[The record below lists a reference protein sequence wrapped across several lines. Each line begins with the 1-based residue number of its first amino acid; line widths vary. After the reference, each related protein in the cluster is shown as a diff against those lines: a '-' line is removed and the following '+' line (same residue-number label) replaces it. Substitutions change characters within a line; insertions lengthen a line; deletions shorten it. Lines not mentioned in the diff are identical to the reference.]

1 MAGAPP
7 GVPSCPPSA
16 HSSSLLACLAGR
28 ARAGLDPFQW
38 GWVRPHSMLSTRS
51 KFHNPP
57 RCFQPDKGR
66 SSTAYCE
73 SCLSRLLLFAT
84 QHGGIDFLVSS
95 RGFQTFFS
103 SSSKRLPSWIPDTA
117 VRGSRCHS
125 RLAWPLSLRSPRSG
139 DRRRSVK
146 ASASGAS
153 GWSVRVVRRG
163 AVGSPLL
170 RRSGGTGTR
179 RMVQYRSGVSSVRP
193 RSLLPRPCVRMKT
206 D

>member
-103 SSSKRLPSWIPDTA
+103 SSSKQLIRLI
-117 VRGSRCHS
+117 VGSSQITRRVMRARKS
-125 RLAWPLSLRSPRSG
+125 RI
-139 DRRRSVK
+139 RRRTHRDSLARTLLETSPILCTSNGVVK
-146 ASASGAS
+146 SSS
-153 GWSVRVVRRG
+153 
-163 AVGSPLL
+163 SPTPALQPPSQDQQL
-170 RRSGGTGTR
+170 
-179 RMVQYRSGVSSVRP
+179 QP
-193 RSLLPRPCVRMKT
+193 N
-206 D
+206 

>member
-1 MAGAPP
+1 
-7 GVPSCPPSA
+7 
-16 HSSSLLACLAGR
+16 
-28 ARAGLDPFQW
+28 
-38 GWVRPHSMLSTRS
+38 MLSTRS

-117 VRGSRCHS
+117 VRRSRCHS
-125 RLAWPLSLRSPRSG
+125 RLAWPLSLRSPDLTGGEVSKLAHRG
-139 DRRRSVK
+139 QAGGPC
-146 ASASGAS
+146 ASYGGGGRVAVAAAEWWYGYTSDGRVLVGCLVGPPPVPPPS
-153 GWSVRVVRRG
+153 PFVR
-163 AVGSPLL
+163 
-170 RRSGGTGTR
+170 
-179 RMVQYRSGVSSVRP
+179 
-193 RSLLPRPCVRMKT
+193 
-206 D
+206 